1 MKPTMKQLKE
11 CYLRVFDTDSGRA
24 VMNDL
29 ERITNQT
36 RISSDAPNSNSA
48 IYKIAQQQL
57 IQRIRNMMELN
68 ENKTNLTGDTYD
80 E

>member
-24 VMNDL
+24 VMHDL

-36 RISSDAPNSNSA
+36 RISSDAPNANSA

-57 IQRIRNMMELN
+57 IQRIRNMMEMN
-68 ENKTNLTGDTYD
+68 ENKSNLTGDNYD

>member
-1 MKPTMKQLKE
+1 MKQLKE

>member
-1 MKPTMKQLKE
+1 MKPNMKQLKE

>member
-24 VMNDL
+24 VMQDL

-36 RISSDAPNSNSA
+36 RISSDSPNSNSA

-68 ENKTNLTGDTYD
+68 ENKSNLTGDNY

>member
-1 MKPTMKQLKE
+1 MKPNMKQLKE

-48 IYKIAQQQL
+48 VYKIAQQQL

-68 ENKTNLTGDTYD
+68 ENKSNLTGETYD

>member
-24 VMNDL
+24 VMQDL

-68 ENKTNLTGDTYD
+68 ENKSNLTGDNY